1 MSLSFRKKTNKLKMA
16 GEKKIT
22 VTMQSDVVNQKK
34 RSIIVIEEKDSTS
47 KPIGLTPSQAN
58 ELLQDLIAILQP

>member
-34 RSIIVIEEKDSTS
+34 RSIIVIEEKD
-47 KPIGLTPSQAN
+47 
-58 ELLQDLIAILQP
+58 

>member
-34 RSIIVIEEKDSTS
+34 RSIIVIEEKDSII